1 VTTTK
6 PHIYLNVLKQQH
18 VLKTNIHRPV
28 LSFLGMSILLFS
40 LMTTSATFGNIL
52 QPAVAQTMN
61 CADIPLTSSSV
72 TASGSDGNLPSNVV
86 DNSLSTRWSNQGIG
100 SWIRVDLGSTK
111 TICSVEIAWYRGN
124 IRQSDFVI
132 AVSSDG
138 NSFTNVFSGRSSGT
152 TLNPENY
159 NFADVDARYVRIT
172 VNGNT
177 ENTYASITE
186 INVIGFGGGSGG
198 GTAEICNNLIDD
210 DLDGLIDTA
219 DPDCQT
225 GGGDGVDPFGINKI
239 YPTKTGGEEWYM
251 DMADGQDPRSRPPSM
266 TKNSDGSWRV
276 TSSQVRY
283 NVFTST
289 GYNPNAIEID
299 QGVLE
304 QRGYMQSPNDW
315 KNVEM
320 TGYVK
325 MNTGASDNFAWYN
338 RGGRHTGSGYP
349 DGCEGTGYKGDLF
362 YNGRTRI
369 AKEQWHVSYV
379 FSPTTSA
386 VNSIEDRW
394 VGFKYVVYNFQE
406 NGETFVKM
414 ENWIDNNNNGNWVKI
429 YDYVDRGGWG
439 NEAGECGGAPDQI
452 ITWGG
457 PIATFR
463 WDSATSV
470 DVKNLSV
477 REIKPPQ

>member
-6 PHIYLNVLKQQH
+6 PHICLNVLKQQH

-72 TASGSDGNLPSNVV
+72 SASGSDGNLPSNVV

-159 NFADVDARYVRIT
+159 NFADVNARYVRIT

-186 INVIGFGGGSGG
+186 INVIGFGGGGG

-219 DPDCQT
+219 DPDCQS

-251 DMADGQDPRSRPPSM
+251 DMTDGQDPRSRPPSM

>member
-1 VTTTK
+1 MTTTK
-6 PHIYLNVLKQQH
+6 PHICLNVLKQQH

-177 ENTYASITE
+177 ENTYASITD

-219 DPDCQT
+219 DPDCQS

-251 DMADGQDPRSRPPSM
+251 DMTDGQDPRSRPPSM

-379 FSPTTSA
+379 FTSLKSPTG
-386 VNSIEDRW
+386 SIEDKW
-394 VGFKYVVYNFQE
+394 VGIKFIVYNFVE
-406 NGETFVKM
+406 N
-414 ENWIDNNNNGNWVKI
+414 
-429 YDYVDRGGWG
+429 
-439 NEAGECGGAPDQI
+439 
-452 ITWGG
+452 
-457 PIATFR
+457 
-463 WDSATSV
+463 
-470 DVKNLSV
+470 
-477 REIKPPQ
+477 

>member
-1 VTTTK
+1 
-6 PHIYLNVLKQQH
+6 
-18 VLKTNIHRPV
+18 
-28 LSFLGMSILLFS
+28 MS
-40 LMTTSATFGNIL
+40 
-52 QPAVAQTMN
+52 
-61 CADIPLTSSSV
+61 

-177 ENTYASITE
+177 ENTYASMTD

-219 DPDCQT
+219 DPDCPS

-251 DMADGQDPRSRPPSM
+251 DMTDGQDPKSRPPSM

-369 AKEQWHVSYV
+369 AKEQWHVELCI
-379 FSPTTSA
+379 FSH
-386 VNSIEDRW
+386 
-394 VGFKYVVYNFQE
+394 NFCSQF
-406 NGETFVKM
+406 NRRQMGRIQV
-414 ENWIDNNNNGNWVKI
+414 
-429 YDYVDRGGWG
+429 R
-439 NEAGECGGAPDQI
+439 
-452 ITWGG
+452 
-457 PIATFR
+457 
-463 WDSATSV
+463 SV
-470 DVKNLSV
+470 
-477 REIKPPQ
+477 